1 MKTQRLLFG
10 CQNDHQDTHPDIDLA
25 SSLPLLIC
33 RSGFSFFS
41 FRRKARQI
49 PEDKRTK
56 LFKALN
62 VGTYPR
68 SCTTM
73 DNHGSTSIA
82 DFLTYVPLQPLPPS
96 RSPSPYQHILPSGS
110 PHLFFTFFQNT
121 QTLNY
126 FPRQTVTMKSS
137 PPYPSRH
144 PSSFWI
150 PITLLPILCL
160 VSMQGVSR
168 TSTLLSQLPS
178 RSVGQDSSFS
188 LCAMLFSLTIR
199 HKHCGGV

>member
-49 PEDKRTK
+49 PDDNRTK

-62 VGTYPR
+62 AGTYPR

-110 PHLFFTFFQNT
+110 PHLFFTFFQDT

-126 FPRQTVTMKSS
+126 FP
-137 PPYPSRH
+137 PSDSH
-144 PSSFWI
+144 HEFITALSLSSSFTFLD
-150 PITLLPILCL
+150 PDNLTAHSLLGFHARGLSALDL
-160 VSMQGVSR
+160 VVPATISIGR
-168 TSTLLSQLPS
+168 P
-178 RSVGQDSSFS
+178 GFFIFS
-188 LCAMLFSLTIR
+188 LRNAVFSHNR
-199 HKHCGGV
+199 A